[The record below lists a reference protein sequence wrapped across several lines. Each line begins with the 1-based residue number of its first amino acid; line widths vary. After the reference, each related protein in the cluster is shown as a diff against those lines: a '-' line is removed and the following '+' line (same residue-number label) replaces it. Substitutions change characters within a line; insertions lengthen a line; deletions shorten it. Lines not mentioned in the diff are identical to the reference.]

1 DSEYVISPQTT
12 DPRFSGANRF
22 TRYGTS
28 QLSLGYMGYTNLFA
42 AAHKYGDIWLENSPI
57 KRPFIGNRCM
67 KSGSGCPDNGMLA
80 ADFIMGNGAYHI
92 PLTTTTGEA
101 QYARGIFSEEA
112 YTYFKNVP
120 IGTEEVYQY
129 HFCGTSND
137 YDVQAGET

>member
-1 DSEYVISPQTT
+1 
-12 DPRFSGANRF
+12 
-22 TRYGTS
+22 
-28 QLSLGYMGYTNLFA
+28 
-42 AAHKYGDIWLENSPI
+42 
-57 KRPFIGNRCM
+57 
-67 KSGSGCPDNGMLA
+67 
-80 ADFIMGNGAYHI
+80 FIMGNGAYHI

-137 YDVQAGET
+137 YDVQAGETCLSVGGNHYSHQFTINKVGHLHLQSTNALQEIFVDSDGNPSI